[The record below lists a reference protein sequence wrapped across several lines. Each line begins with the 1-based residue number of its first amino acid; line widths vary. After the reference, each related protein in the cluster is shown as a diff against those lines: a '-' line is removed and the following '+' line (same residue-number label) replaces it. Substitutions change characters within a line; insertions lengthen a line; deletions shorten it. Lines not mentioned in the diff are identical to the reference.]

1 MTPQSSSYMQL
12 EVNAVGHRQTDRQTD
27 RQTKSDINPGR
38 GLGGNGLIT
47 ETTIKMEHIYA

>member
-1 MTPQSSSYMQL
+1 MQL